1 MRKTWFYHHD
11 VTTQEA
17 DELIQRY
24 TLRNVQTSKT
34 LSADPRLWVVAAL
47 LPESKTEPRVSKIYE
62 QRIFQC

>member
-1 MRKTWFYHHD
+1 MKLTWFYHHD

-34 LSADPRLWVVAAL
+34 LSANPRLWVVAAL
-47 LPESKTEPRVSKIYE
+47 LPESKTEPRVSNKFQ
-62 QRIFQC
+62 QRIWA